1 MKTVEI
7 SQATASLAAYARRL
21 KREPLL
27 LTKEGRPYAA
37 LVVIGDAAAETIAL
51 STNRQFLDLI
61 QQSRARHRSEGG
73 LPAGELRRRL
83 GVKRAA
89 RRR

>member
-7 SQATASLAAYARRL
+7 SLATASLAASARCL

-37 LVVIGDAAAETIAL
+37 LVAIADATAETIAL
-51 STNRQFLDLI
+51 STNRQFLDII
-61 QQSRARHRSEGG
+61 QRSRARHKAEGG
-73 LPAGELRRRL
+73 VSAVELRRRL
-83 GVKRAA
+83 GVRGVA